1 MRYSPHAVINC
12 LASFV
17 VLSFMTHSSF
27 ANDQSLT
34 LTYDKPATVWTEA
47 LPIGNGRFG
56 AMVFGNP
63 GDELIQLNE
72 ATLWSGGP
80 VAKNVNPNAYEF
92 LAPAREALR
101 NGDYSGAS
109 NIVKNMQG
117 LFTES
122 YLPLGDLLIKQDFSG
137 VVTDYHR
144 DLNIRDAVAT
154 TRFAVNGVNYKREI
168 FASAPDNVIVLRISA
183 DKKNKISLTASTKS
197 ALRFTNSSTPTSL
210 LLHGKAPTHVEPSYY
225 NPKREHVV
233 YDESDICKGMRFELA
248 IKPVV
253 EGGSVSTNDNK
264 ITIANASSVTLIL
277 SAATSFNGFDKCPN
291 SQGKNEHKTVQQYL
305 DKSARKTYAQLLDA
319 HLSDFHRFF
328 DRVSLT
334 LNSGEASK
342 NKLPTD
348 QRLANYTQGATDSDL
363 ESLYFQFGRYLLIS
377 SSRTP
382 NAPANLQGIWNKEVR
397 PPWSS
402 NYTTNINVQM
412 NYWPVESANLSEL
425 FSPLDDLIRNLA
437 VTGKETASS
446 FYHAPGWVV
455 HHNSDIWATSNPV
468 GDIGN
473 LDPMWANW
481 YMGANWLSRHLWE
494 HYQFTGDKKYL
505 KQIYPILK
513 SAAEFS
519 LAWLQTDANGYLI
532 TLPSTSP
539 ENVYYY
545 QDKSGQQQKGNI
557 TVAAAMDIGI
567 ISDLFGNTIAASEIL
582 NTDKAFRKTLVESKA
597 KLLPFKIGSK
607 GQLQEWYKDFEEVE
621 PHHRHVSHLYA
632 LHPANEISPLAT
644 PELANAARKTLELRG
659 DDGTGWSLAWKVNM
673 WARLLDGDHAYTLF
687 KNLLRITREKDNP
700 YSGHGGAYPNL
711 FDAHPPFQIDGN
723 FAGTAGVIEMLLQ
736 SQNDEIH
743 LLPALPAAWQSGSIK
758 GLVARGNF
766 VVDIDWNKNSLASA
780 NILSR
785 KGGICTV
792 RSNNPIEIR
801 SLNIRSEKSSLG
813 YILSFKS
820 MKGQSYKITVISK

>member
-1 MRYSPHAVINC
+1 MKSSKHTLIHR
-12 LASFV
+12 LASFFFL
-17 VLSFMTHSSF
+17 LSVTQTSL
-27 ANDQSLT
+27 ANDPSLI

-47 LPIGNGRFG
+47 LPIGNGRLG

-63 GDELIQLNE
+63 RNELLQLNE

-80 VAKNVNPNAYEF
+80 VSKNVNPKAYQF
-92 LAPAREALR
+92 LAPARAALLQ
-101 NGDYSGAS
+101 GDYKGAS
-109 NIVKNMQG
+109 DIVRNMQG

-122 YLPLGDLLIKQDFSG
+122 YLPLGDLLIEQKLSQQ
-137 VVTDYHR
+137 VTNYYR
-144 DLNIRDAVAT
+144 DLNIRDAITT
-154 TRFAVNGVNYKREI
+154 TRFSENGVNYTREV
-168 FASAPDNVIVLRISA
+168 FASAPDNVIVLRIAA
-183 DKKNKISLTASTKS
+183 DKENKISLTASTKS
-197 ALRFTNSSTPTSL
+197 ALRFTNSTTPTSL
-210 LLHGKAPTHVEPSYY
+210 LMQGKAPTHVEPSYY
-225 NPKREHVV
+225 SPKREPVV
-233 YDESDICKGMRFELA
+233 YDETDKCKGMRFA
-248 IKPVV
+248 IAVKPIVK
-253 EGGSVSTNDNK
+253 GGKVTYNDNK
-264 ITIANASSVTLIL
+264 ITIANATEVILLL

-291 SQGKNEHKTVQQYL
+291 SQGKNEHKIVQDYL
-305 DKSARKTYAQLLDA
+305 KKSASKTYAQLLEA
-319 HLSDFHRFF
+319 HLADFHSYF
-328 DRVSLT
+328 DRVSLK
-334 LNSGEASK
+334 LNPGEISK
-342 NKLPTD
+342 NNLPTD
-348 QRLANYTQGATDSDL
+348 QRLSNYTQGAIDSDL
-363 ESLYFQFGRYLLIS
+363 EALYFQFGRYLLIS

-425 FSPLDDLIRNLA
+425 FSPLNDLIHNLA
-437 VTGKETASS
+437 ITGKETAVS
-446 FYHAPGWVV
+446 FYRAPGWVV

-505 KQIYPILK
+505 KQIYPLLK

-519 LAWLQTDANGYLI
+519 LAWLQTDKDGHLV
-532 TLPSTSP
+532 TMPSTSP
-539 ENVYYY
+539 ENVYFY
-545 QDKSGQQQKGNI
+545 QDKMGQQQKGNI
-557 TVAAAMDIGI
+557 TVAATMDIGI
-567 ISDLFGNTIAASEIL
+567 ISDLFGNVIAASEIL
-582 NTDKAFRKTLVESKA
+582 NTDKTFRQTLIDHKE
-597 KLLPFKIGSK
+597 KLLPFKIGNK

-621 PHHRHVSHLYA
+621 SHHRHVSHLYA
-632 LHPANEISPLAT
+632 LHPAHEISPLST
-644 PELANAARKTLELRG
+644 PALADAARKTLELRG

-687 KNLLRITREKDNP
+687 KNLLRITREKGNP

-736 SQNDEIH
+736 SQNNEIH
-743 LLPALPAAWQSGSIK
+743 LLPALPKAWQSGSLK

-766 VVDIDWNKNSLASA
+766 VVDIDWNKGELVTA

-785 KGGICTV
+785 KGELCTV
-792 RSNNPIEIR
+792 RSNNPIEIK
-801 SLNIRSEKSSLG
+801 SLNMRSEKSSLG
-813 YILSFKS
+813 YTLSFKS
-820 MKGQSYKITVISK
+820 IQGQSYQVTALQK